1 VTVTNTSVVV
11 VSPGSVT
18 TVVRVVH
25 AVEFGEMVLHV
36 AYKLVR
42 TEPGKVD
49 TPLVVDVDSDREVS
63 TTVEVSVGMD
73 THDV

>member
-1 VTVTNTSVVV
+1 MTVTTTLVVV

-36 AYKLVR
+36 AYKVVT

-49 TPLVVDVDSDREVS
+49 TPLVVVVDSDWDVS
-63 TTVEVSVGMD
+63 TTVEVSVGVD